1 LSFIRSIANRFGWMH
16 KSQFRAAVN
25 GFQAA
30 ALSRLTNDWSTG
42 TLSADAQARNDLK
55 TLIARCRD
63 LRDNFDYAKKF
74 LSMAKNNVLGTGVHF
89 KNKAKDPDIV
99 EGGRLIPGRMDV
111 YANKLI
117 EDARYEWSKKENCT
131 VTRDTSLYDVEKI
144 ILESVVTDGGIIVR
158 MVRGFDNPF
167 RYALQLFDIDYID
180 FELNV
185 SKMANGHEIKMGV
198 EFNAWG
204 ERVNYYLL
212 ARNPNDSYY
221 GLQNY
226 GPRHVVLP
234 ARDVIHPFIKYRPR
248 QTHGIPWMVTP
259 AQRMKMLAGYE
270 EAELVASRAAA
281 AKGLFLKQTGDAEY
295 QGPDDGAGS
304 TLMDIE
310 PGSAEILPQGLEPF
324 VYDPNHPNSTY
335 PQVVKAWLRGA
346 AAGLNVSY
354 HTLAND
360 MEAVNFASGMI
371 GLGEERD
378 AWRCIQDWFI
388 EDFEEVNHTNW
399 LEMALL
405 SGSLGDLPMSKFK
418 KFNTPCFSGRRW
430 EFVNPSVEVTA
441 IKELLALRLTS
452 VTRELAKKNIDRDEL
467 FQEIEEERREMERR
481 KIVPEEVLVALKEA
495 AGETDKGPSK
505 EDKTLEFKQKAWLGF
520 QADGTVSDVMANLTD
535 IGALTEAVG
544 IPTEPKYVE
553 PWLPVMADNGQP
565 VTGEVL
571 KDSEGDIVGGEAEE
585 PPEPTLP
592 ANPGAAKVPAKAG

>member
-1 LSFIRSIANRFGWMH
+1 MSFIRSIANRFRSPELLHPTWDEAQIALRLNAQIDARVS
-16 KSQFRAAVN
+16 KAVRGMV

-89 KNKAKDPDIV
+89 KNKAKDPDTV
-99 EGGRLIPGRMDV
+99 QGGRLIPGRMDV

-117 EDARYEWSKKENCT
+117 EDAKYEWSKKENCT
-131 VTRDTSLYDVEKI
+131 VTRDTSFYDVQKI
-144 ILESVVTDGGIIVR
+144 VLESVITDGGIIVR

-185 SKMANGHEIKMGV
+185 PKMSNGHEIKMGV
-198 EFNAWG
+198 EFNEWG

-270 EAELVASRAAA
+270 EAELVASRLAAC
-281 AKGLFLKQTGDAEY
+281 KSIFFEQTGDVPY
-295 QGPDDGAGS
+295 NGPVDALGNN
-304 TLMDIE
+304 LMDAS
-310 PGSAEILPQGLEPF
+310 PGGSEILPQGLKPNF
-324 VYDPNHPNSTY
+324 WDPSHPNSTY

-378 AWRCIQDWFI
+378 SWRCIQDWEI
-388 EDFEEVNHTNW
+388 EDFEEPNHTNW
-399 LEMALL
+399 LEMAML
-405 SGSLGDLPMSKFK
+405 SGQLGGLPMSKFA
-418 KFNTPCFSGRRW
+418 KFNAPCFSGRRW
-430 EFVNPSVEVTA
+430 EFVNPGVEVLA
-441 IKELLALRLTS
+441 IKEKLAMRLTS
-452 VTRELAKKNIDRDEL
+452 ITRECSKQNIERDEL
-467 FQEIEEERREMERR
+467 FQEIEEERKEMERR
-481 KIVPEEVLVALKEA
+481 GILPEEVVTALAEVEIAQQQADAATEA
-495 AGETDKGPSK
+495 AKHK
-505 EDKTLEFKQKAWLGF
+505 
-520 QADGTVSDVMANLTD
+520 
-535 IGALTEAVG
+535 
-544 IPTEPKYVE
+544 
-553 PWLPVMADNGQP
+553 
-565 VTGEVL
+565 
-571 KDSEGDIVGGEAEE
+571 
-585 PPEPTLP
+585 PEP
-592 ANPGAAKVPAKAG
+592 AQQAA